1 MEDTYLK
8 CNRKL
13 EILEYFDEMDKL
25 KPDILKGIYA
35 YGFQKPSKIQS
46 IIIEPMYNTGKDII
60 AQAHSGTGKTGAF
73 SIATLQ
79 ILDNKYKETQVLV
92 LSPTRELAEQTFEV
106 YKALSTYLKINV
118 HMSIGG
124 TNRYEEI
131 KKLKKDKPHVVIGT
145 PGRCFDM
152 IRNNILSV
160 NNLKCLVLDEA
171 DEMLNFGFKTQLYDI
186 FEFLPEKVQV
196 GLFSATMPEEI
207 LKMSEKFMRDPITLL
222 VKAEQM
228 TLDGINQ
235 YFINVGDEK
244 NKFLFVCDLFKTT
257 SIPQAIIFCN
267 SKVKVDWLKEEIAK
281 ELLGEHNTEKKSLVK
296 NNFIGYIHGDMEK
309 TERKKALDD
318 FRETKTRI
326 LISSELISRG
336 IDIQHVKLVINYD
349 LPKVK
354 TNYIHRI
361 GRSGRMGRRGI
372 AINIINSNEIKYL
385 IDIRNTFHTQID
397 ELPENYVGLF

>member
-8 CNRKL
+8 CNIKL
-13 EILEYFDEMDKL
+13 EVHEYFDTMKNL
-25 KPDILKGIYA
+25 KSDILKGIYA
-35 YGFQKPSKIQS
+35 HGFQKPSKIQS
-46 IIIEPMYNTGKDII
+46 IIIEPMYTTNKDII

-79 ILDNKYKETQVLV
+79 TLDNKLRETQILV
-92 LSPTRELAEQTFEV
+92 LSPTRELAEQTYIV
-106 YKALSTYLKINV
+106 YKALSKYLKINV

-131 KKLKKDKPHVVIGT
+131 KKLRREKPHVVIGT

-152 IRNNILSV
+152 IRNKAFSI

-186 FEFLPEKVQV
+186 FDFLPEKVQV

-222 VKAEQM
+222 LKAEQM

-235 YFINVGDEK
+235 YFINVGDEQ

-281 ELLGEHNTEKKSLVK
+281 ELLGEHNTVVK
-296 NNFIGYIHGDMEK
+296 NNFIGFIHGDMEK
-309 TERKKALDD
+309 ADRKKALDD
-318 FRETKTRI
+318 FRDTKTRI

-372 AINIINSNEIKYL
+372 AINIINSSEIKYL